1 MIRSFKIRDFRLL
14 HRYRHRGLFLDNI
27 PTLTRGKLLIPVG
40 AMLLPLSSALG
51 VFTSVYE
58 NKANHSETILSQ
70 VSHIANSPYA
80 RFSFLAPDSAI
91 ESPNLSILVEHLIHQ
106 VGERG
111 AQNLIAEVDE
121 KTQTFEVLCRENF
134 SIYARQHI
142 WRLLKLIEP
151 SSDSLGW
158 RSQISQDE
166 INVRKLYN
174 AIVPALVRQ
183 VEPSPWNRARVWVY
197 YQGGEMLAFAEVV
210 LGSRGVWVQP
220 FIHPEME
227 NVDIHLIQ
235 LLKHLRMRRRRRP
248 IYVCLR
254 SYQAWLSHA
263 LKEVDA
269 EVAHSQAVMV
279 RRLTAAV
286 KHPALAP
293 LPQLDGSTEPTTSYY
308 KNGSLER

>member
-1 MIRSFKIRDFRLL
+1 MIRSFKIRDFRQL

-40 AMLLPLSSALG
+40 AMLLPLSSTLG

-58 NKANHSETILSQ
+58 NNADHSETILGQ
-70 VSHIANSPYA
+70 VAHNSNSPYA

-111 AQNLIAEVDE
+111 AQNLIAEVNE
-121 KTQTFEVLCRENF
+121 KTQTFEVLRRENF

-142 WRLLKLIEP
+142 WRLMEFKKP
-151 SSDSLGW
+151 ASDSFRW
-158 RSQISQDE
+158 RNQISHDE

-210 LGSRGVWVQP
+210 LGSQGTWVQP

-227 NVDIHLIQ
+227 NVDINLIH
-235 LLKHLRMRRRRRP
+235 LLKHLRMRRRRP

-263 LKEVDA
+263 LEEAEA
-269 EVAHSQAVMV
+269 EVALSQAVMV
-279 RRLTAAV
+279 RRLIAAV

-293 LPQLDGSTEPTTSYY
+293 LPKLEGSTEPTTSYY
-308 KNGSLER
+308 KNGLLDG